1 MSLYA
6 LFSGKS
12 NNKPMPAHDP
22 TNLVCVLNDLNEAKV
37 AFTQLT
43 ETAFIWAKLICL
55 STDDIIMSSISY
67 DISRPV
73 DTGYHSDDYYN

>member
-12 NNKPMPAHDP
+12 NNKPMPAHVP
-22 TNLVCVLNDLNEAKV
+22 TNLVCVLSNLDEAKK
-37 AFTQLT
+37 AFDKLT

-67 DISRPV
+67 DISKPV

>member
-6 LFSGKS
+6 VFSGKS
-12 NNKPMPAHDP
+12 NNKPMPRTHDP

-37 AFTQLT
+37 AFTKRT
-43 ETAFIWAKLICL
+43 ETAFIWVKLICL

-67 DISRPV
+67 NISKPV
-73 DTGYHSDDYYN
+73 LNHSDDYYN

>member
-12 NNKPMPAHDP
+12 NNKPMPTHDP
-22 TNLVCVLNDLNEAKV
+22 TNLVCVLNDLDEAKV
-37 AFTQLT
+37 AFTKLT

-55 STDDIIMSSISY
+55 STDNIIMSSISY
-67 DISRPV
+67 DISKSV
-73 DTGYHSDDYYN
+73 ETGYYSDDYYN